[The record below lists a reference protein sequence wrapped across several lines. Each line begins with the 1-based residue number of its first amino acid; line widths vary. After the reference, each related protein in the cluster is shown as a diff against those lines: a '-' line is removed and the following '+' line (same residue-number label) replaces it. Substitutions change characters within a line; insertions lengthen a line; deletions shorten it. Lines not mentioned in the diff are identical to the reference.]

1 MDDTHDTIDQ
11 TQDTAT
17 RSRPWRRRPF
27 ITTAA
32 SALAAGLMVA
42 FLFATG
48 VIGGAS
54 YPHPWCAPVLAALH
68 TRSGTQSYETV
79 LMQAQR
85 NDHAPLGK
93 PIADLHAYDA
103 TNARQQ
109 NASTIGRMTTV
120 ASDLQALNRACGQS
134 PNAYKSDTF

>member
-1 MDDTHDTIDQ
+1 MDDTHDTMDQ

-54 YPHPWCAPVLAALH
+54 YPPPWCAPVLAALH
-68 TRSGTQSYETV
+68 TRSRTQAYQTGP
-79 LMQAQR
+79 MQAQR
-85 NDHAPLGK
+85 NDHAPPGK
-93 PIADLHAYDA
+93 PLAALPP
-103 TNARQQ
+103 
-109 NASTIGRMTTV
+109 
-120 ASDLQALNRACGQS
+120 SDPPTPR
-134 PNAYKSDTF
+134 